1 MIAIPKAFIYTFSLR
16 FHDFFFCFVFV
27 FVFLQFSIKMFEW
40 FLSFLDLI
48 LISLRRIM
56 LKDTCKR
63 KCLHNEVMNK
73 IDVP

>member
-1 MIAIPKAFIYTFSLR
+1 MVVVIFRVK
-16 FHDFFFCFVFV
+16 
-27 FVFLQFSIKMFEW
+27 
-40 FLSFLDLI
+40 I
-48 LISLRRIM
+48 LISLRGIM